1 MPVRFSMVNMTKW
14 VLDLGLAVL
23 LSGLEVAALVAFW
36 FVEGMK
42 KWAAKGRPVS
52 GETSRYFLVLSV
64 GSTSSALISYGCS
77 RADLP
82 VACASQAVV
91 AAPLTL
97 LLILGAGTECGKRIS
112 RYRLRRRL
120 RRQRLRWHES
130 QREDSGHA
138 SRADAFSAGKMD

>member
-1 MPVRFSMVNMTKW
+1 MVNMSKW

-42 KWAAKGRPVS
+42 KWAAKGGPVP
-52 GETSRYFLVLSV
+52 GETRRLFLALGA
-64 GSTSSALISYGCS
+64 GSTSSALISYCFS
-77 RADLP
+77 WADLP

-91 AAPLTL
+91 AALLTL
-97 LLILGAGTECGKRIS
+97 LLTLVAGAECGTRIR

-120 RRQRLRWHES
+120 RRERRRWHKS
-130 QREDSGHA
+130 QREGSGHA
-138 SRADAFSAGKMD
+138 TAPVRRCRR

>member
-1 MPVRFSMVNMTKW
+1 MTKW

-42 KWAAKGRPVS
+42 KWAAKGGPVP
-52 GETSRYFLVLSV
+52 GGTSRFFLVLSV

-77 RADLP
+77 WADLP
-82 VACASQAVV
+82 VACASQAIV
-91 AAPLTL
+91 AALLTL

-112 RYRLRRRL
+112 RYRLWRRL
-120 RRQRLRWHES
+120 RRHEY
-130 QREDSGHA
+130 QREGSGHA
-138 SRADAFSAGKMD
+138 SAPFRRCWRRRCPLVTEPDHAADVLG